1 MNPLKGK
8 TVIILFDNDSNEIE
22 ERAIELY
29 KYFKSV
35 DVIAMFATSYYQL
48 SVIKRHGYDLLY
60 MFLDSDKPIPT
71 KEEGQSMYH
80 LHDVTQADHYWLY
93 SKTNPQK
100 AIDFFIQAELE
111 LNNRGNTL

>member
-1 MNPLKGK
+1 MTLLKGK
-8 TVIILFDNDSNEIE
+8 TVIILFDNDTNEIE

-35 DVIAMFATSYYQL
+35 GIIAMFATSYEQL
-48 SVIKRHGYDLLY
+48 SIIKRHGYNLLY
-60 MFLDSDKPIPT
+60 VFLDSNKPIPT

-80 LHDVTQADHYWLY
+80 LHDVTREDHYWLY

-100 AIDFFIQAELE
+100 AIDFFIRADLE

>member
-8 TVIILFDNDSNEIE
+8 TVIILFDDDSNEIE

-29 KYFKSV
+29 KYFKSIAV
-35 DVIAMFATSYYQL
+35 SAMFATSYYQL
-48 SVIKRHGYDLLY
+48 SVIKRHGYNLLY
-60 MFLDSDKPIPT
+60 VFLDSNKPIPT
-71 KEEGQSMYH
+71 KEEGQSIYH

-93 SKTNPQK
+93 RKTNPKK

-111 LNNRGNTL
+111 LNNRGGTL

>member
-1 MNPLKGK
+1 MNLLKGK

-29 KYFKSV
+29 KYLKGI

-48 SVIKRHGYDLLY
+48 SIINSGGYDLLY
-60 MFLDSDKPIPT
+60 LFLYDGQTIPT
-71 KEEGQSMYH
+71 KEQGESMYH

-111 LNNRGNTL
+111 LNNRGDTL